1 MRWEPVA
8 DRPGRM
14 QIAVGAAGPDRDLPA
29 WYSSYGSET
38 LVPSPLLEMVKV
50 PAVATGV

>member
-1 MRWEPVA
+1 MGLRSEA
-8 DRPGRM
+8 EGG
-14 QIAVGAAGPDRDLPA
+14 VGTHPA
-29 WYSSYGSET
+29 FPRAKPYRQRRYGMLT